1 MTCKSSL
8 RHAPDE
14 PFSRVILI
22 PSDRITVIHRELMV
36 EVVVSF
42 ANSDQSSDKMI
53 LWSMLI
59 IEGGLTEPV
68 SKGVDAESGL
78 IENG

>member
-1 MTCKSSL
+1 
-8 RHAPDE
+8 
-14 PFSRVILI
+14 
-22 PSDRITVIHRELMV
+22 MV